1 MTNSSTQK
9 LYSPL
14 KSNNVQKQLTRRM
27 AGEIVISEKPGD
39 TLKKWRTIFKLSQ
52 KNLASLLNVKPSVV
66 CDFEKGR
73 RASPGIGTV
82 RKFVEAMVEYD
93 KAQGGKIVS
102 SMFAKDNNNAV
113 YDIREFNTGTA
124 ISKLI
129 KEIDGEILS
138 GNEDILER
146 PIYGYT
152 IVDSLKAITTFNVFG
167 DLYGWSNERAIFFSG
182 VHYGRSPMIAIR
194 AHPVK
199 PRVVI
204 YIKPKTI
211 DKLATKLAEM
221 ERIVLVKTELDE
233 EEIVTILKKFN

>member
-1 MTNSSTQK
+1 
-9 LYSPL
+9 
-14 KSNNVQKQLTRRM
+14 M

-39 TLKKWRTIFKLSQ
+39 TLKKWRNIFKLSQ
-52 KNLASLLNVKPSVV
+52 KNLASLLDVKPSVV

-93 KAQGGKIVS
+93 RAQGGKIVS
-102 SMFAKDNNNAV
+102 SMFANEGNNAV
-113 YDIREFNTGTA
+113 YDIREFNTGTP
-124 ISKLI
+124 INTLI
-129 KEIDGEILS
+129 RIINGEILS
-138 GNEDILER
+138 GTPEILER

-182 VHYGRSPMIAIR
+182 VQYGRSPMIAIR

-211 DKLATKLAEM
+211 DKLAIKLAKM
-221 ERIVLVKTELDE
+221 ERIVLISTNMQE
-233 EEIVTILKKFN
+233 EEIVEVLKKFN